1 MPAGFPS
8 VIPAGPPLSFPP
20 VVSGNPASCFVVLSF
35 VWPCMGKAMDS
46 RLKTSGMTEG
56 ELKASGMTECLLC
69 LFVMPARPL
78 CHSRQSS
85 LSFPPA
91 PSVMPAGPPLSFPPV
106 VSGNPAS
113 CFVVLLFVWPL
124 HGRSHGFPIKNV
136 GNDRRGIEHGGH
148 DGMSALPLCHAR
160 WAPSVM
166 PAGFPDNKCRG
177 QG

>member
-1 MPAGFPS
+1 MGHDGRGIDHIGHDGRPALAPLSCPPVLFVMPPVLS
-8 VIPAGPPLSFPP
+8 VIPAGPLCHSRRPLSVMPPGTLCHSRRPPLSCPP
-20 VVSGNPASCFVVLSF
+20 VSPITNVGDKVSGNPV
-35 VWPCMGKAMDS
+35 
-46 RLKTSGMTEG
+46 
-56 ELKASGMTECLLC
+56 
-69 LFVMPARPL
+69 
-78 CHSRQSS
+78 
-85 LSFPPA
+85 
-91 PSVMPAGPPLSFPPV
+91 
-106 VSGNPAS
+106 S